1 MSIFVARQPIFD
13 RDGRLSGYELLYRRN
28 AELTYADSEDT
39 NTMSARVIA
48 NAFLGMNLD
57 ELTGDVRSFVNMTR
71 EQLLEGTYELFDKK
85 RVVIELLENITYDE
99 ETL

>member
-28 AELTYADSEDT
+28 AERTFADGDDP

-48 NAFLGMNLD
+48 NALLGMDLD
-57 ELTGDVRSFVNMTR
+57 ELTGGARSFINFTR
-71 EQLLEGTYELFDKK
+71 EQVLEGTYQVLDPT
-85 RVVIELLENITYDE
+85 RVVIELLENITYD
-99 ETL
+99 TD